1 LINPFIKQIVPFTG
15 IVFGKLQGREDLGDL
30 DADGVIVIITC
41 INNVRANRNM
51 YRLECRS
58 LQGRHH
64 FEDLDGGGMI
74 ILNGV
79 LNK

>member
-1 LINPFIKQIVPFTG
+1 MYG
-15 IVFGKLQGREDLGDL
+15 
-30 DADGVIVIITC
+30 
-41 INNVRANRNM
+41 ANRNM
-51 YRLECRS
+51 YRLECPS

-74 ILNGV
+74 ILKGV